1 MQKHYGIHVAIAM
14 LKNRADDIETVLLS
28 AKRQDRRL
36 REIEQIARSR
46 RIKIKRLPNSDLAEI
61 SEGNKHQGVII
72 LSHFRVGETHG
83 KSLSE
88 WLDTL
93 PDSNLLVALDGILD
107 PRNLGACFRS
117 ANAAGAGG
125 VILPRS
131 RGCALTATVSRT
143 AAGAVETTPI
153 YRASN
158 LIRTLDELKS
168 QEYFVV
174 GFEDDATDS
183 VYDLDLSEK
192 CVLVFGTEETG
203 MRVGTRKRCDQ
214 LACIPMR
221 GNISSLNVSVA
232 LGVVAFEAYR
242 QRLVKQ
248 FKESRE

>member
-14 LKNRADDIETVLLS
+14 LKNRADEIETVLLS
-28 AKRQDRRL
+28 DKRQDRRL

-46 RIKIKRLPNSDLAEI
+46 RITIKRLPNSDLAEI

-72 LSHFRVGETHG
+72 LSHFRVGEMQS

-88 WLDTL
+88 WISTL
-93 PDSNLLVALDGILD
+93 SDSNLLIALDGILD

-131 RGCALTATVSRT
+131 RGCAITPTVSRT

-168 QEYFVV
+168 QDYFVV
-174 GFEDDATDS
+174 GLEEDAIDS
-183 VYDLDLSEK
+183 VYELDLSEK

-214 LACIPMR
+214 IACIPMR
-221 GNISSLNVSVA
+221 GKITSLNVSVA
-232 LGVVAFEAYR
+232 VGVVAFEAYR
-242 QRLVKQ
+242 QRLAK
-248 FKESRE
+248 